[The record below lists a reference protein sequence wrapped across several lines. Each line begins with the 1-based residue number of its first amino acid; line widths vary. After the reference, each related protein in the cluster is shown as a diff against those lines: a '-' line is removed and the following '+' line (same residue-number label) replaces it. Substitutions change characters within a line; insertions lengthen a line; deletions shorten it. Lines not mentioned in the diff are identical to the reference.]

1 MFDTHTDSL
10 QNVDDWK
17 LFVLHKEKAFFFT
30 FCTFDNLFTAPVPDP
45 HTILPTYMVVYIAF
59 SFFLFPETILLT
71 TQSQNIDRR
80 ENNKQT
86 K

>member
-17 LFVLHKEKAFFFT
+17 LFVLHKEKAFFFYI
-30 FCTFDNLFTAPVPDP
+30 LHIWQFTAPVPDP
-45 HTILPTYMVVYIAF
+45 HTILQTYMVMYTAF
-59 SFFLFPETILLT
+59 FFFFFPETILLT